1 MDLSAQQA
9 RASAAARLCRRPL
22 PDHLHSSQKSALMP
36 HLLTDPAVV
45 DLFWNKIGDSG
56 AELLGEALASSST
69 LTALGLYYSGI
80 TAGGAA
86 HIAQGVGRSRS
97 LSTLDLT
104 RNQIGDSGAEAL
116 GRALA
121 VLSWDFGRDTAC
133 HGLRPAVT
141 DANHGPREAGV
152 KCVLYQ

>member
-1 MDLSAQQA
+1 
-9 RASAAARLCRRPL
+9 
-22 PDHLHSSQKSALMP
+22 MP

-121 VLSWDFGRDTAC
+121 ASSNPHRPASL
-133 HGLRPAVT
+133 GLRDQGERRGASG
-141 DANHGPREAGV
+141 AGRGQERIPR
-152 KCVLYQ
+152 